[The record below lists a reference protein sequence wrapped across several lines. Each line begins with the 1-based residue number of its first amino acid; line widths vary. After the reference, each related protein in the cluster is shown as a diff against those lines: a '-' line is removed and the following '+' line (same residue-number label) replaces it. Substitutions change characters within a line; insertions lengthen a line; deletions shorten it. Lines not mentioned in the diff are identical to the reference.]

1 MIIFVNVI
9 TVLARVMQKID
20 LKITIGK
27 IIKVSKKGYT
37 FGITRTITVRIYS
50 EGKYNQY

>member
-1 MIIFVNVI
+1 MCIALMIIFVNVI

-27 IIKVSKKGYT
+27 IIKVSKNYIKGIHLVLH
-37 FGITRTITVRIYS
+37 GP
-50 EGKYNQY
+50 